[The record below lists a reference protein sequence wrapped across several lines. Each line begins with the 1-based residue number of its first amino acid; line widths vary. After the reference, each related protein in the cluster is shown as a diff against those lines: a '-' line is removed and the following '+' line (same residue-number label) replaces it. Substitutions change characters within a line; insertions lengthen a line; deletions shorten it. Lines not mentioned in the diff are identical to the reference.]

1 MPMRLYQ
8 GRFDENFSPTT
19 PRDVT
24 PEGFTGLR
32 FPGLSA
38 QVGQDQEIQ
47 STLTGKAGRFVR
59 EAKENVQITSPSEAA
74 CYLLEN
80 IYVPFERFDQEEM
93 WILLLNTKNR
103 VTHEVMAYRGTVNSV
118 NIRVAEIFKEA
129 VRVNATGPILS
140 HCHPSGDPSPSA
152 EDIAVTREAKEA
164 ADVLAVALEDH
175 IIVGKDCWVSLRER
189 RLGFDQA

>member
-19 PRDVT
+19 PQDVT

-32 FPGLSA
+32 FPGLLA
-38 QVGQDQEIQ
+38 QVGQDQAVQ
-47 STLTGKAGRFVR
+47 STLTGKTGRFVR

-74 CYLLEN
+74 RYLLEN
-80 IYVPFERFDQEEM
+80 IYVPFEQFDQEEL

-103 VTHEVMAYRGTVNSV
+103 VTHEVMAYRGTVNSL

-129 VRVNATGPILS
+129 VRVNATGLILS